1 MSLYGV
7 PQGVYYG
14 QNERVDELNGRLQSR
29 QFPDRPLAP
38 NFSSRPI
45 MTKYS
50 RFPVMDRRAPAET
63 PIQSVEPHN
72 TQSNFSSPTQNGPHG
87 AFFNSVDVESTLR
100 NQTVALQHGAP
111 QGVYVPDSK
120 SDLYKVQVPSRPG
133 PNPHPALFAKP
144 VPTNTFRQVNA
155 QLAPIG
161 KEMFNNHTRTQLR
174 AMM

>member
-14 QNERVDELNGRLQSR
+14 QNERVDELNDRLQSR

-63 PIQSVEPHN
+63 PIQSVEPHS
-72 TQSNFSSPTQNGPHG
+72 TQSNFSSPTKTDRIQSTEN
-87 AFFNSVDVESTLR
+87 ADAREFFV
-100 NQTVALQHGAP
+100 
-111 QGVYVPDSK
+111 SK
-120 SDLYKVQVPSRPG
+120 EPLDK
-133 PNPHPALFAKP
+133 
-144 VPTNTFRQVNA
+144 
-155 QLAPIG
+155 
-161 KEMFNNHTRTQLR
+161 
-174 AMM
+174 